1 MENLGFYQT
10 DCESLWSQIKR
21 QEKQIQLKR
30 RWLLGLPTS
39 KSEQKKLERC
49 DFLNNTCL
57 PESFLREDDKR
68 GSCLSL
74 INDMLAGFSF
84 FEELLLAAKPFL
96 LPSITKYF
104 PMTILSSY
112 RIVGLDAPGCQL
124 SEEPFCLDEA
134 ARSLKPKE

>member
-57 PESFLREDDKR
+57 PESFLREDDMFYETVKSSVDTAFGACDIEGGNR
-68 GSCLSL
+68 VFQD
-74 INDMLAGFSF
+74 DMNL
-84 FEELLLAAKPFL
+84 
-96 LPSITKYF
+96 
-104 PMTILSSY
+104 
-112 RIVGLDAPGCQL
+112 LDAPYVSGAL
-124 SEEPFCLDEA
+124 SSCLDDLTNKGLYLFA
-134 ARSLKPKE
+134 VILT